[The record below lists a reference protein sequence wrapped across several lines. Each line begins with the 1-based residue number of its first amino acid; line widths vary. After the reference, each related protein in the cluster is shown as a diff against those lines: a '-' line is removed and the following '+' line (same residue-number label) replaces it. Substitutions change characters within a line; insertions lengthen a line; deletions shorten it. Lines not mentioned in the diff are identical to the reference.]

1 MKHFE
6 IKLNGIGL
14 HCGKGVIIDQE
25 NKLHGD
31 PFNVAYSIKEDLI
44 GDGKVLL
51 SSDVKAI
58 IDKDQLKNALK
69 MEKTVEQSKE
79 FHQDVF
85 ELQSRF
91 K

>member
-14 HCGKGVIIDQE
+14 HCGKGVIVDKE

-31 PFNVAYSIKEDLI
+31 TFNVAYTIGEDLV
-44 GDGKVLL
+44 GGGKVLL

-69 MEKTVEQSKE
+69 IEKTVE
-79 FHQDVF
+79 
-85 ELQSRF
+85 
-91 K
+91 